1 MRQKTCRIF
10 LCPEHEYAIYWP
22 HNMAKITQI
31 LRFLTDKFY
40 KIMLFK
46 INYLIFIR

>member
-1 MRQKTCRIF
+1 
-10 LCPEHEYAIYWP
+10 
-22 HNMAKITQI
+22 MAKITQI
-31 LRFLTDKFY
+31 LRFLTDEFY